1 MNFSSHWAATIA
13 WGRDKTEKGVDQCRR
28 PFQQAPKTVP
38 PVRGF
43 TTRKLIHIQPA
54 FTLRS
59 KEGLNLSLANMPQ
72 LSKRRGA

>member
-1 MNFSSHWAATIA
+1 LDELFVTLGDDDSHGDGIK
-13 WGRDKTEKGVDQCRR
+13 DKKRASANADASPNKPQ
-28 PFQQAPKTVP
+28 KTVP

-59 KEGLNLSLANMPQ
+59 KEGPNLSE
-72 LSKRRGA
+72 